1 MTGLLAPVF
10 TAPAPGPSTS
20 DAELAA
26 FLWSL
31 ISEGF
36 LTEAGWN
43 TERRVLT
50 PPAGHPS
57 MGGRR
62 CPVPN
67 CQSPVKGLKLCSTC
81 SWRHRNSEMSMEEFV
96 RIPRIS
102 RHLHLGTGACRVAGC
117 ERPWNNS
124 GTEPVCRAHRWQ
136 KIKHGGTLEEFLAD
150 PTVKGLPGLGD
161 CSVLACNRQA
171 VNESGTRLCH
181 PHGKQLPALRRQP
194 DFDEARW
201 LRTAPSGSFGVEISF
216 RGLPDLVVAQLLFGL
231 QHRCH
236 RGARTEAGNFRAL
249 IDKTIRPSLAQRLED
264 VPDPAANSE
273 ALILLNRTRVYAIR
287 AVKTPEGEYAKDEW
301 DLVAFGHR
309 GTLVFTVIHQP
320 WLRESAKRWARDYL
334 SKVRSKSVA
343 SHAQQHLHGLAKLS
357 DTLRA
362 RPDRGLDKAA
372 LSRADIEN
380 FLNRMSFLDANGRMT
395 TLTRISYV
403 RMARNV
409 LRQCRAMGLTRPE
422 GLMAG
427 LPDDFVITRLDV
439 PRPPEPSEEGQDL
452 PTEVM
457 RQLCAHLDAFEAMTC
472 YEVRLSVELLMDTGR
487 RPEEICRLD
496 LNCLTRDSQD
506 KPVLL
511 YNNWKE
517 QRIGRQLP
525 IHEPTAELII
535 AQQKRVRER
544 FPDRAPSA
552 LVLLPSQSLNLRGD
566 RSIDSNHLSAMHREW
581 VEGLPD
587 FHLDD
592 GTVFD
597 KEKIFPYVYRHSF
610 AQRHAD
616 AGVPI
621 DVLAELMDHDSY
633 QTTRIYYRVKEVR
646 LREAVERVTHM
657 QFDRH
662 GTRIWG
668 AVTSVLDAER
678 TRRAIGAVVVPFGTC
693 SEPSNVA
700 AGGGACPLRFRCVG
714 CDHFSTDV
722 SYLPDLR
729 TYLDGL
735 LWQREKLRSMAEADD
750 WARAEATPSD
760 AEITRIRRLI
770 QRVSEDIETLTEAER
785 AEIQKAS
792 ATVRQMR
799 QNFLGMPRIRQPLPD
814 LRPERPA

>member
-1 MTGLLAPVF
+1 MV
-10 TAPAPGPSTS
+10 TAPAPGSDAS
-20 DAELAA
+20 DAELTA
-26 FLWSL
+26 FLWSM
-31 ISEGF
+31 IGEDF

-43 TERRVLT
+43 AGRRVMT
-50 PPAGHPS
+50 PVGHPT
-57 MGGRR
+57 MGGRA

-67 CQSPVKGLKLCSTC
+67 CESPVRGKKLCSTC
-81 SWRHRNSEMSMEEFV
+81 YSRHRKSGMPLEAFMRV
-96 RIPRIS
+96 PRFS
-102 RHLHLGTGACRVAGC
+102 RHLHLGTENCRVSGC
-117 ERPWNNS
+117 ERPWISS
-124 GTEPVCRAHRWQ
+124 GNDSVCRSHRWQ
-136 KIKHGGTLEEFLAD
+136 MIKHGGTLEEFLAD
-150 PTVKGLPGLGD
+150 PSVKGLPGLGD

-181 PHGKQLPALRRQP
+181 PHGKPFPALRREP
-194 DFDEARW
+194 GFDEEEW
-201 LRTAPSGSFGVEISF
+201 LGTAPSGSFGIEISF
-216 RGLPDLVVAQLLFGL
+216 RGLTDLVVAQLLFGL

-249 IDKTIRPSLAQRLED
+249 IDKTIRPSLARRLED
-264 VPDPAANSE
+264 VPDPVANE
-273 ALILLNRTRVYAIR
+273 GALILLNRTRIYAIR

-334 SKVRSKSVA
+334 SKVRSKSTA
-343 SHAQQHLHGLAKLS
+343 SHAQQHLHGLAKVS

-362 RPDRGLDKAA
+362 RSDRGMDKSE

-380 FLNRMSFLDANGRMT
+380 FLNRMAFLDANGRIT
-395 TLTRISYV
+395 TNTRISYV

-409 LRQCRAMGLTRPE
+409 LKQCRVMGLTRSE
-422 GLMAG
+422 GPMAG

-439 PRPPEPSEEGQDL
+439 PRAPEPSEEGQDL
-452 PTEVM
+452 PPEVM
-457 RQLCAHLDAFEAMTC
+457 RQLCAHLDSFEAMTC
-472 YEVRLSVELLMDTGR
+472 WEIRLSVELLMDTGR
-487 RPEEICRLD
+487 RPEEICRLE
-496 LNCLTRDSQD
+496 LNCLTRDSQG

-525 IHEPTAELII
+525 IHEPTAKLITE
-535 AQQKRVRER
+535 QQKRVRER
-544 FPDRAPSA
+544 FPDRPPSS
-552 LVLLPSQSLNLRGD
+552 LVLLPAQNLNLLGD
-566 RSIDSNHLSAMHREW
+566 RSVDANHLSGMHREW
-581 VEGLPD
+581 VEKLPD
-587 FHLDD
+587 FVLDD

-597 KEKIFPYVYRHSF
+597 KEKIFPYTYRHSF

-616 AGVPI
+616 AGIPV
-621 DVLAELMDHDSY
+621 DVLAELMDHDSLES
-633 QTTRIYYRVKEVR
+633 TRSYYRVKEVR
-646 LREAVERVTHM
+646 LREAVERVTQL

-662 GTRIWG
+662 GTRIRG
-668 AVTSVLDAER
+668 AVTTVLDAER

-693 SEPSNVA
+693 SEPTNVA

-729 TYLDGL
+729 TYLDDL
-735 LWQREKLRSMAEADD
+735 LRQREKLRSMAEADD
-750 WARAEATPSD
+750 WARTEAMPSD
-760 AEITRIRRLI
+760 TEITRIRRLI
-770 QRVSEDIETLTEAER
+770 QRVTEDIATLTEAER
-785 AEIQKAS
+785 TEIQQA
-792 ATVRQMR
+792 AQIVRQMR

>member
-1 MTGLLAPVF
+1 MV
-10 TAPAPGPSTS
+10 TAPAPGSDAS
-20 DAELAA
+20 DAEVTA
-26 FLWSL
+26 FLWSM
-31 ISEGF
+31 IREDF
-36 LTEAGWN
+36 LAEAGWN
-43 TERRVLT
+43 AERRVMT
-50 PPAGHPS
+50 PVGHPT

-67 CQSPVKGLKLCSTC
+67 CQSPVRGKKLCSTC
-81 SWRHRNSEMSMEEFV
+81 YSRHRTSGMPLEEFV
-96 RIPRIS
+96 RVPRIS
-102 RHLHLGTGACRVAGC
+102 RHLHLGTENCRVSGC
-117 ERPWNNS
+117 ERPWINS
-124 GTEPVCRAHRWQ
+124 GNEPVCRAHRWQ
-136 KIKHGGTLEEFLAD
+136 MIKHGGTLEEFLAD
-150 PTVKGLPGLGD
+150 PSVKGLAGLGD

-171 VNESGTRLCH
+171 VNERGTRLCY
-181 PHGKQLPALRRQP
+181 PHSKQHAALRREP
-194 DFDEARW
+194 GFDEEEW
-201 LRTAPSGSFGVEISF
+201 LRTEPSGSFGIEISF
-216 RGLPDLVVAQLLFGL
+216 RGLPELVVAQLLFGL

-249 IDKTIRPSLAQRLED
+249 IDKTIRPSLARRLED
-264 VPDPAANSE
+264 VPDPVANSN
-273 ALILLNRTRVYAIR
+273 ALILLNRTRIYAIR

-309 GTLVFTVIHQP
+309 GTLVFTLIHQP

-334 SKVRSKSVA
+334 SKVRSKSTA
-343 SHAQQHLHGLAKLS
+343 SHAQQHLHGLAKVS

-362 RPDRGLDKAA
+362 RPDRGMDKSE

-380 FLNRMSFLDANGRMT
+380 FLNRMAFLEANGRFT
-395 TLTRISYV
+395 TNTRATYV

-409 LRQCRAMGLTRPE
+409 LKQCRVMGLTRPE
-422 GLMAG
+422 GPMAG

-439 PRPPEPSEEGQDL
+439 PKAPGPSEEGQDL
-452 PTEVM
+452 PPEVM
-457 RQLCAHLDAFEAMTC
+457 RQLCSHLDSFEAMTC
-472 YEVRLSVELLMDTGR
+472 LEIRLSVELLMDTGR
-487 RPEEICRLD
+487 RPEEICRLE
-496 LNCLTRDSQD
+496 LNCLTRDSQG

-525 IHEPTAELII
+525 IHEPTAQLII
-535 AQQKRVRER
+535 EQQKRVRER
-544 FPDRAPSA
+544 FPDRSPSA
-552 LVLLPSQSLNLRGD
+552 LVLLPAQNLNLRGD
-566 RSIDSNHLSAMHREW
+566 RSVDANHLSAMHREW
-581 VEGLPD
+581 VEKLPD
-587 FHLDD
+587 FVLDD

-597 KEKIFPYVYRHSF
+597 KEKIFPYAYRHSF

-616 AGVPI
+616 AGVPV
-621 DVLAELMDHDSY
+621 DVLAELMDHDSLES
-633 QTTRIYYRVKEVR
+633 TRSYYRVKEVR
-646 LREAVERVTHM
+646 LREAVERVTQM

-668 AVTSVLDAER
+668 AVTTVLDAER

-693 SEPSNVA
+693 SEPTNVA

-729 TYLDGL
+729 TYLDDL
-735 LWQREKLRSMAEADD
+735 LRQREKLRSMAGADD
-750 WARAEATPSD
+750 WARAEAMPSD

-770 QRVSEDIETLTEAER
+770 QRVTEDVATLTEAER
-785 AEIQKAS
+785 AEIQRA
-792 ATVRQMR
+792 AQVVRQMR